1 MSTPENAADAIS
13 EAAAA
18 TAAEPVLE
26 LDGLS
31 ISMPGR
37 TLVHDCSLRVGAGEA
52 VGLVGESGSG
62 KTLSVRAVA
71 GLLPAHFE
79 TGGSIRILGRD
90 ISELGARELRE
101 LRARRVGMVFQTPR
115 AHLNPLRSIGD
126 FMTEALVTVAGAK
139 PETASARAVELLD
152 EVGITDPARRL
163 RQFPAELSGGLLQRV
178 MIAATLAMD
187 PEILLADEITTAL
200 DVTTQEEVMAVI
212 GELRKHRELSMLFIT
227 HDLALA
233 GAVTD
238 RVAVMRQGRTIETLR
253 SATMRRDAREEYTRV
268 LMSAALPEGD
278 GGSGSAR
285 PNFGSHRSLGAEA
298 GFSPEAPASSEASTG
313 GRRGPD
319 PTQSAPILAV
329 ADLRKTF
336 RVRSAKGGGRETFVA
351 VDDVSFELA
360 PGGSLGI
367 VGESGS
373 GKSTTA
379 RIICG
384 LERADAGTVTVAGDD
399 WSSPARGTAAR
410 RARAKTVQMV
420 FQDPYQSLDRRQ
432 TVRECLAEA
441 IRVHR
446 PRDPRAAVEARTSE
460 LMRQVRLDGT
470 LLDARPRSLSG
481 GQRQR
486 VAIARALAADP
497 RILVLDE
504 AVSALDVTTQVE
516 ILSLLDAIRRDT
528 GVALLMITHDLTV
541 IRRLCDRVAV
551 MRAGAIEE
559 YGTADEILDSPRAE
573 YTRLLL
579 DSIPREGWKPRRRRL
594 GRTSAIP
601 VVTAAQPIPDMEDLA

>member
-1 MSTPENAADAIS
+1 MSTPEN
-13 EAAAA
+13 
-18 TAAEPVLE
+18 TAAPVLE

-37 TLVHDCSLRVGAGEA
+37 TLVHDCTLRVGAGEA

-90 ISELGARELRE
+90 VAESSARELRE
-101 LRARRVGMVFQTPR
+101 LRARRIGMVFQTPR

-126 FMTEALVTVAGAK
+126 FMTEALISVGGAK
-139 PETASARAVELLD
+139 PDAARARAVELLA
-152 EVGITDPARRL
+152 EVGIPDPARRL

-268 LMSAALPEGD
+268 LMAAALDEEPVAQVET
-278 GGSGSAR
+278 
-285 PNFGSHRSLGAEA
+285 
-298 GFSPEAPASSEASTG
+298 ASSEQ
-313 GRRGPD
+313 RRL
-319 PTQSAPILAV
+319 APILSV
-329 ADLRKTF
+329 EGLRKTF
-336 RVRSAKGGGRETFVA
+336 RVRSATGGGRETFVA
-351 VDDVSFELA
+351 VDDVAFELA
-360 PGGSLGI
+360 SGGSLGI

-384 LERADAGTVTVAGDD
+384 LERADAGTVTVAGED
-399 WSSPARGTAAR
+399 WSAPARGTAAR

-441 IRVHR
+441 IGVHR
-446 PRDPRAAVEARTSE
+446 PRDPRAAVEARIAE
-460 LMRQVRLDGT
+460 LMGQVRLDET
-470 LLDARPRSLSG
+470 LLGARPRALSG

-516 ILSLLDAIRRDT
+516 ILSLLDAIRRET

-551 MRAGAIEE
+551 MRQGAVEE
-559 YGTADEILDSPRAE
+559 YGTADEILDAPRAE

-579 DSIPREGWKPRRRRL
+579 DSIPREGWKPRRRRP

-601 VVTAAQPIPDMEDLA
+601 VVTSTQTVPDMEDLA